1 MATPAEPTARL
12 RAVLDRFEG
21 HKGVLLFDD
30 AEALGPLAGQELVL
44 PKRTLPL
51 GIREGD
57 VIILE
62 LLTDEQA
69 TQQRETVARALL
81 EDILNGR

>member
-1 MATPAEPTARL
+1 MVTGESTAQL

-21 HKGVLLFDD
+21 HKGVLSFDEGD
-30 AEALGPLAGQELVL
+30 VLGPLAGQELVL
-44 PKRTLPL
+44 PKKVLPL

-57 VIILE
+57 VVIVEIM
-62 LLTDEQA
+62 TDEQA
-69 TQQRETVARALL
+69 TQSREKVARALL